1 MSMAA
6 LVGVLVVLGVVDVL
20 MLVLLSL
27 VLVGMDV
34 SIF

>member
-1 MSMAA
+1 MSVAA
-6 LVGVLVVLGVVDVL
+6 LVGVLMVLGVVDVL

>member
-6 LVGVLVVLGVVDVL
+6 LVGVLMVLGIVDVL

-27 VLVGMDV
+27 VFVGMDV